1 MVTSSNVSRL
11 LKARDVE
18 SSKDLKK
25 ESSADESRA
34 MPKLD
39 RVVSDLADDANLH
52 KSIKAKLTPMLK
64 HVATVEKLT
73 PPEAATKWGIW
84 TLLKTKSMEQLAN
97 HPDYLLWK
105 TYTKYWN
112 KYHYSSI

>member
-1 MVTSSNVSRL
+1 
-11 LKARDVE
+11 
-18 SSKDLKK
+18 
-25 ESSADESRA
+25 

-39 RVVSDLADDANLH
+39 RVVSDLADDAVRAVKLSRTISLSSLTEVEVLQNLH